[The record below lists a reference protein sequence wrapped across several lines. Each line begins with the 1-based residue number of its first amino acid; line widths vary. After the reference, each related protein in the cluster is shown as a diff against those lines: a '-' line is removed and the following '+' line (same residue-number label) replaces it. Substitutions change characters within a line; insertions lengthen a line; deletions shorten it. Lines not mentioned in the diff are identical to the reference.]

1 MTMSTTPNL
10 DKKKKNNRRRPTTL
24 ESKNN
29 KKASWS
35 FDPNHTNEVRD
46 ISKLPKKVAV
56 YKRISEL
63 VDESVT
69 FQRQHEET
77 MEALLLAYGLSPE
90 LGNADFVYF
99 EEEGSAYKNHQRPK
113 FNNMVDRCEAGEFTH
128 VAAYEFKRI
137 LRRKDVADKIKPI
150 FRRMGIKLCIKK
162 DARDGIDLTT
172 GMGDMY
178 WDMLARYAQDE
189 SDSTVDRTIGGHK
202 VRAKY
207 GIKRGG
213 YDPFGLR
220 TVKKQVEGLGG
231 MRSVFE
237 IDDEPQPDYPDNWS
251 KAQITREIYRRFSD
265 GQSISSIVK
274 WMNRA
279 EFPCAQGGDLWTQG
293 HIRRILSAPVYMGG
307 SSHKDVILMDGD
319 SYKIT
324 HEQLISIEDW
334 DKVQVLLEARKIKK
348 QERPKASQLSGLL
361 RCGNCEHTLLSCS
374 AKTHGKALRLF
385 RCNTPSLGGNC
396 AGNQVAAVGLEET
409 IYDLAYAIISNKDLY
424 EAVTDKSRNAVIDVQ
439 TSDELDKLEE
449 LAFLEADLQ
458 TVRSPRAKADLEGSI
473 LSLKAEIGQI
483 RAKQSGMLELAKHT
497 NIAAPDLFKQ
507 AWDNEDRVQAQIY
520 VQSLFKDVIIRKS
533 AVKHNHHYYKNL
545 GWKMDIDRVTVV
557 LHDGTQVSL
566 RDIWDNGA
574 QVIVKAA
581 A

>member
-1 MTMSTTPNL
+1 MSTTPNL
-10 DKKKKNNRRRPTTL
+10 DKKKKNNRRRPTLKETQD
-24 ESKNN
+24 N
-29 KKASWS
+29 KKATWS
-35 FDPNHTNEVRD
+35 FDPNHTDEVRD
-46 ISKLPKKVAV
+46 VSKMRPRVAV

-77 MEALLLAYGLSPE
+77 MDALFAAYGLSPE
-90 LGNADFVYF
+90 LDNADFVYF
-99 EEEGSAYKNHQRPK
+99 EEEGSAYKNHQRK
-113 FNNMVDRCEAGEFTH
+113 VFNNMIDRCEMGEFTH

-189 SDSTVDRTIGGHK
+189 SASTQDRTIGGHK
-202 VRAKY
+202 VRAKF

-237 IDDEPQPDYPDNWS
+237 IDDELQPDFPNNWS
-251 KAQITREIYRRFSD
+251 KATTAREIYRRFLD
-265 GQSISSIVK
+265 GQSVSAIVK
-274 WMNRA
+274 WLNKA
-279 EFPCAQGGDLWTQG
+279 GFPCAQGGDLWTQG

-307 SSHKDVILMDGD
+307 SAHKGNILIENG

-324 HEQLISIEDW
+324 HEQLISVEDW
-334 DKVQVLLEARKIKK
+334 DKVQILLQSRKIKK

-374 AKTHGKALRLF
+374 AKTHGKPLRLF
-385 RCNTPSLGGNC
+385 RCNTALLGGGC
-396 AGNQVAAVGLEET
+396 AGNQIAAIGLEET
-409 IYDLAYAIISNKDLY
+409 IYDLVYAIVSNKDLY
-424 EAVTDKSRNAVIDVQ
+424 DAVTDKSRNAVVDVQ
-439 TSDELDKLEE
+439 TSDELAKLEE
-449 LAFLEADLQ
+449 LADLEADLQ
-458 TVRSPRAKADLEGSI
+458 TVRSPRAKADLEESI
-473 LSLKAEIGQI
+473 LSVKGEIAQL
-483 RAKQSGMLELAKHT
+483 RAKQAGMLALAKHT

-507 AWDNEDRVQAQIY
+507 AWDAEDRVQAQLY

-533 AVKHNHHYYKNL
+533 AQKHNHHYYKKL

-557 LHDGTQVSL
+557 FHDGTSVDL
-566 RDIWDNGA
+566 RDIWDNGPQA
-574 QVIVKAA
+574 ILEAA